1 MTDFLLDNLQAEN
14 RSQHGDLSLIKELAE
29 EVLCVLEGP
38 ARSSDRLETPEGDTK
53 DGQNVTTETPDPNTS
68 QPGPSSDLTT
78 GLISSNLLYF
88 FIVLSLTILET
99 TELVDPDSV
108 ILEIPEIQEPDDN
121 LMESSIPARK
131 PQMSDYE
138 TSKLISSGSFGL
150 LITPTGHI
158 KVADF
163 GLSTVGV
170 MTPKTN
176 THKESVEDI
185 TREFQ
190 DREEC
195 GTPSYM
201 APEIILKKGYGRPAD
216 WWSMGIILHRL
227 LLGYVPF
234 HGDTLTELHDNI
246 VGGDINWDWDCAPPP
261 DAQDLIN
268 DLLRTNPAQRIG
280 TGGAFEIKSHP
291 FLSDIDFDNLL
302 SQKPEYIPQL
312 VSDVD
317 TSLFINHAD
326 PDNQMVSE
334 EEDTSV
340 DNESLYFQNFTS
352 SSERLSKLCT
362 IATRITNNE
371 DPKSPLVCTPA
382 SDINIPGMQKK
393 SFPEPD
399 RDDAITSLPSSSP
412 LSGYPC
418 FMDPNYVAHGPSLYF
433 RNFNK
438 KNQKMWKRGKRDEAE
453 NRSQHGDLSLI
464 KELAEKVLCVLEGPA
479 RSSDRLETPEGD
491 TKDGQN
497 VTTETPDPNTS
508 QPGPSSD
515 LTTGLISS
523 NLLYFFIVLSLTILE
538 TTELVDPDS
547 VILEIPEIQEP
558 DDECGTPSYMAPEI
572 ILKKGY
578 GRPADWWSMGIILH
592 RLLLGYVPFHGDTLT
607 ELHDN
612 IVGGDINWDWDC
624 APPPDAQDLINDL
637 LRTNPAQR
645 IGTGGAFE
653 IKSHPFLSDIDF
665 DNLLSQKPE
674 YIPQLVSDVDT
685 SLFINH
691 ADPDNQMVSEEED
704 TSVDNES
711 LYFQNFTSSSERLS
725 KLCTI
730 ATRITNNED
739 PKSPLVCTPA
749 SDINIPG
756 MQKKSFP
763 EPDRDDAITSLPS
776 SSPLSEQE
784 KSENVEKGKKRRGSI
799 FRRILSSCRRG
810 LSRAARVFTCC
821 CRSPTDI

>member
-1 MTDFLLDNLQAEN
+1 MLIRGETFSGLWRAEN

-78 GLISSNLLYF
+78 GGDCETLLTTRGPLSVPLARLYF
-88 FIVLSLTILET
+88 AEAVVAVEYLHSYGVVHRDLK
-99 TELVDPDSV
+99 
-108 ILEIPEIQEPDDN
+108 PEN
-121 LMESSIPARK
+121 
-131 PQMSDYE
+131 
-138 TSKLISSGSFGL
+138 L

-234 HGDTLTELHDNI
+234 HGDTLTELRDNI

-261 DAQDLIN
+261 DAQDLI
-268 DLLRTNPAQRIG
+268 
-280 TGGAFEIKSHP
+280 S
-291 FLSDIDFDNLL
+291 
-302 SQKPEYIPQL
+302 
-312 VSDVD
+312 
-317 TSLFINHAD
+317 
-326 PDNQMVSE
+326 
-334 EEDTSV
+334 
-340 DNESLYFQNFTS
+340 
-352 SSERLSKLCT
+352 
-362 IATRITNNE
+362 
-371 DPKSPLVCTPA
+371 
-382 SDINIPGMQKK
+382 
-393 SFPEPD
+393 
-399 RDDAITSLPSSSP
+399 
-412 LSGYPC
+412 
-418 FMDPNYVAHGPSLYF
+418 
-433 RNFNK
+433 
-438 KNQKMWKRGKRDEAE
+438 
-453 NRSQHGDLSLI
+453 
-464 KELAEKVLCVLEGPA
+464 
-479 RSSDRLETPEGD
+479 
-491 TKDGQN
+491 
-497 VTTETPDPNTS
+497 
-508 QPGPSSD
+508 
-515 LTTGLISS
+515 
-523 NLLYFFIVLSLTILE
+523 
-538 TTELVDPDS
+538 
-547 VILEIPEIQEP
+547 
-558 DDECGTPSYMAPEI
+558 
-572 ILKKGY
+572 
-578 GRPADWWSMGIILH
+578 
-592 RLLLGYVPFHGDTLT
+592 
-607 ELHDN
+607 
-612 IVGGDINWDWDC
+612 
-624 APPPDAQDLINDL
+624 DL

>member
-1 MTDFLLDNLQAEN
+1 MLIRGETFSGLWRAEN

-138 TSKLISSGSFGL
+138 TSKLISSGSFGAVCLVRHKDSQKIFAMKKMAKKNMKTPKDDLSPWTVTSPLSIHYRYYGKSLMCVMSLYVRTEHVSISSCGDCETLLTTRGPLSVPLARLYFAEAVVAVEYLHSYGVVHRDLKPENL

-234 HGDTLTELHDNI
+234 HGDTLTELRDNI

-261 DAQDLIN
+261 DAQDLI
-268 DLLRTNPAQRIG
+268 
-280 TGGAFEIKSHP
+280 S
-291 FLSDIDFDNLL
+291 
-302 SQKPEYIPQL
+302 
-312 VSDVD
+312 
-317 TSLFINHAD
+317 
-326 PDNQMVSE
+326 
-334 EEDTSV
+334 
-340 DNESLYFQNFTS
+340 
-352 SSERLSKLCT
+352 
-362 IATRITNNE
+362 
-371 DPKSPLVCTPA
+371 
-382 SDINIPGMQKK
+382 
-393 SFPEPD
+393 
-399 RDDAITSLPSSSP
+399 
-412 LSGYPC
+412 
-418 FMDPNYVAHGPSLYF
+418 
-433 RNFNK
+433 
-438 KNQKMWKRGKRDEAE
+438 
-453 NRSQHGDLSLI
+453 
-464 KELAEKVLCVLEGPA
+464 
-479 RSSDRLETPEGD
+479 
-491 TKDGQN
+491 
-497 VTTETPDPNTS
+497 
-508 QPGPSSD
+508 
-515 LTTGLISS
+515 
-523 NLLYFFIVLSLTILE
+523 
-538 TTELVDPDS
+538 
-547 VILEIPEIQEP
+547 
-558 DDECGTPSYMAPEI
+558 
-572 ILKKGY
+572 
-578 GRPADWWSMGIILH
+578 
-592 RLLLGYVPFHGDTLT
+592 
-607 ELHDN
+607 
-612 IVGGDINWDWDC
+612 
-624 APPPDAQDLINDL
+624 DL